1 MASFFDKILH
11 KNNATEYSKNQRTRD
26 HSEPGT
32 NVPDPRQ
39 HKIIIINRN
48 LMDPFKVFRRSIW
61 TGVH

>member
-1 MASFFDKILH
+1 MMASFFDKILH

-39 HKIIIINRN
+39 QHKIIIIVRTPLN
-48 LMDPFKVFRRSIW
+48 M
-61 TGVH
+61 